1 MRLAVLALAT
11 VLLASPALA
20 EPFDKIDERD
30 TFVSLIKDR
39 KLTRL
44 GIRLTVTPGGQIVG
58 RAFGRNVSGA
68 WQWRAGYFCR
78 DLYWGQRDLGANCQE
93 VKVQGETLRF
103 TSDRGTGEFAD
114 LYLR

>member
-1 MRLAVLALAT
+1 MRFAVLALAT
-11 VLLASPALA
+11 VLLTTPAVA
-20 EPFDKIDERD
+20 EQFDKVDERD

-39 KLTRL
+39 KLTRF
-44 GIRLTVTPGGQIVG
+44 GIRLTVTPSGQIVG

-93 VKVQGETLRF
+93 VKIQGETIRF
-103 TSDRGTGEFAD
+103 TSDRGAGDFAD

>member
-1 MRLAVLALAT
+1 MRFAVLALAT
-11 VLLASPALA
+11 VLLATSASA
-20 EPFDKIDERD
+20 EQFDKVDDRD
-30 TFVSLIKDR
+30 AFVSLIKDR

-44 GIRLTVTPGGQIVG
+44 GIRLTVTPSGQIVG
-58 RAFGRNVSGA
+58 RAFGRDVSGA

-93 VKVQGETLRF
+93 VKVQGATVRF
-103 TSDRGTGEFAD
+103 TSDRGAGDFAD

>member
-1 MRLAVLALAT
+1 MRFAVLALAAA
-11 VLLASPALA
+11 LLATPAA
-20 EPFDKIDERD
+20 ADPFDKVDERD
-30 TFVSLIKDR
+30 DFVSLIKDR
-39 KLTRL
+39 KLTRF
-44 GIRLTVTPGGQIVG
+44 GIRLTVTPSGQIVG

-93 VKVQGETLRF
+93 VKVQGATVRF